1 MKWFDVKIISVQI
14 MSPKIQAIALFLS
27 AKLRPKTESD
37 QNKIVTIAFALSC
50 QPFWHPYMYTFVKVN
65 FWPNQWFQMIRDLR
79 KSAIAYIF
87 GLVGRTEII
96 LTSNQFIYQAPTYF
110 SVFSQL
116 CSACS
121 VLGFWA
127 VFGHCRLNEA
137 FTFLFYCLILFVCP
151 WYIILSW
158 KKGIFSLQA
167 YQKCMKCQ
175 KSMKNQKM

>member
-1 MKWFDVKIISVQI
+1 MTFINVDCLELPTFFHTHKSIIGVKKFWSNKWF
-14 MSPKIQAIALFLS
+14 
-27 AKLRPKTESD
+27 
-37 QNKIVTIAFALSC
+37 
-50 QPFWHPYMYTFVKVN
+50 HKV
-65 FWPNQWFQMIRDLR
+65 REG